1 MLFNKGDVL
10 MERVINTKI
19 GGVDYAFTVY
29 DTDCT
34 PLRDLMKKDIA
45 WAYKWD
51 DYYVFKI
58 KTEDSYDAQV
68 YLVNEKTK
76 KVEWGY
82 YTSLGFAAEENGKS
96 ITLEDLKRAMK

>member
-1 MLFNKGDVL
+1 
-10 MERVINTKI
+10 MERIIHTKTC
-19 GGVDYAFTVY
+19 GVEHSIAVY
-29 DTDCT
+29 DSDPT

-58 KTEDSYDAQV
+58 KTEDRYDAQV

-82 YTSLGFAAEENGKS
+82 YTSLGFSAEADGKP
-96 ITLEDLKRAMK
+96 IAPEDLKRALA

>member
-1 MLFNKGDVL
+1 
-10 MERVINTKI
+10 MERIIHTKTC
-19 GGVDYAFTVY
+19 GVDDSIAVY
-29 DTDCT
+29 DTDST
-34 PLRDLMKKDIA
+34 PLRDLMKKNIA

-51 DYYVFKI
+51 DYYVFKV

-68 YLVNEKTK
+68 CLVNEKTK

-96 ITLEDLKRAMK
+96 ITSEDLKRALK